1 MPEPV
6 PSGSG
11 TVGTGELNPDDVALE
26 PALDGAGGS
35 PGSEEPDNEGTG
47 GSGVELVLPKFVGNI
62 TTRNSIDT
70 DGFTY
75 SDHWDQITP
84 ENAGKWGSVQRT
96 VTSAPSWAALDAI
109 YDYAE
114 ENGIVFKE
122 HAFVWGSQQPS
133 GTITEADVRNWM
145 QGFCDR
151 YPNTR
156 VIDVVNEPPP
166 HTEPSYVDAIGGGTD
181 GDWQWIVNAFTW
193 AREACPDAV
202 LILNDFNNIEYANQS
217 QHFVD
222 IAKIVLAGGGPIDAL
237 GAQTHGLSGNI
248 SAQTMRTLLTKLHE
262 DTGLPVFI
270 TEYDISVED
279 DAAQLAKVQ
288 EHVSFFLETE
298 WIHGITFWGWIYG
311 KTWVPSSGLIRD
323 GSPRPAMTWLM
334 NELDRPVPQ

>member
-1 MPEPV
+1 
-6 PSGSG
+6 
-11 TVGTGELNPDDVALE
+11 
-26 PALDGAGGS
+26 
-35 PGSEEPDNEGTG
+35 
-47 GSGVELVLPKFVGNI
+47 LPKFVGNI

-96 VTSAPSWAALDAI
+96 SASAPNWAALDAI

-114 ENGIVFKE
+114 QNGIVFKE

-133 GTITEADVRNWM
+133 GTITEADVKNWM
-145 QGFCDR
+145 QGFCAR

-166 HTEPSYVDAIGGGTD
+166 HTEPSYANSIGGGTN

-193 AREACPDAV
+193 ARQACPNAV
-202 LILNDFNNIEYANQS
+202 LILNDFNNIEFANQA

-222 IAKIVLAGGGPIDAL
+222 IANVVLRGGGPIDAL
-237 GAQTHGLSGNI
+237 GAQSHGLSGNV
-248 SAQTMRTLLTKLHE
+248 SAQTMRTLLTKLHD

-270 TEYDISVED
+270 TEYDISLED
-279 DAAQLAKVQ
+279 DAAQLAKIQ
-288 EHVSFFLETE
+288 EHVAFFLETE

-311 KTWVPSSGLIRD
+311 KTWVPSSGLIRN

-334 NELDRPVPQ
+334 DQLGRPVPQ